1 MREGVGHLLS
11 DLKYFSNFFM
21 CGICQK
27 MRSAFWEIVDGR
39 SEIAGAKASKTHSF
53 SQGRRPGCG

>member
-21 CGICQK
+21 CDIWQETVGATP
-27 MRSAFWEIVDGR
+27 RFLPGGEIGD
-39 SEIAGAKASKTHSF
+39 
-53 SQGRRPGCG
+53 